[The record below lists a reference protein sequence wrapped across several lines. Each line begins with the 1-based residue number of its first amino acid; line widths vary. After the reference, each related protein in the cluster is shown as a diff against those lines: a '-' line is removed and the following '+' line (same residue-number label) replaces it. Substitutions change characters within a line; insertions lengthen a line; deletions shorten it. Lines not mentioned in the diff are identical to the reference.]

1 MGDKLKKC
9 KFDELFDLFPN
20 CDELCITLGSA
31 KLNERSVL
39 FQTIV
44 KNGLELMR
52 VLNDER

>member
-20 CDELCITLGSA
+20 CDELCITHGSA
-31 KLNERSVL
+31 KLNERSVV